1 MDFKP
6 IRNKIRT
13 FSYHSL
19 TTHLLQI
26 LKEQETS
33 ERPQAFWHSLT
44 LLKWTLEFAGESYP
58 SKNAN
63 KNDVHK
69 LLNSLSDLEMS
80 HRTFNL
86 KTNGGKINKMLT
98 ILSVQQLQYQQNAW
112 RHSFASQLILF
123 YDLKHKYD
131 IAKSFKQLTN
141 LDLSVFLEI
150 LFIYWLVITQDHLTK
165 MKFDSQLYEDVT
177 NIIVDLYG
185 ATIAKDFRKLLTVS
199 QDNAKEIFEED
210 KRMVRNYDLQIFD
223 TSFFTRYPFFAFDGK
238 IVIPHKDILTP
249 TANYFIYDFMK
260 NRDEHF
266 STEFGGRMEKYM
278 NLGLKEINASFKT
291 ENDLKSILGKDQKVV
306 DFIIDGNILVEAKA
320 IELKPI
326 IGINPTDDNLANE
339 FRKNIVKAYTSQM
352 LDVVETLQLKEEAF
366 GIIVT
371 YKRLYIG
378 NSGDVWNQFLKEET
392 QKLKTAEQIALL
404 PIENL
409 FFIDLH
415 TWDTIVQIIKNNKIT
430 LTEILIKVRDT
441 DKIEQQKKFSFEM
454 HLDEYKI
461 TNYDLLY
468 LSEAYDRIQ
477 VKKDDRFD

>member
-26 LKEQETS
+26 LKEQEAS

-44 LLKWTLEFAGESYP
+44 LLKWTLEFAGEKYP
-58 SKNAN
+58 SKEVDRNE
-63 KNDVHK
+63 VHK
-69 LLNSLSDLEMS
+69 LLNLLSDLEMS

-86 KTNGGKINKMLT
+86 KTNGRKVNKLLT
-98 ILSVQQLQYQQNAW
+98 ILSVQQMQYQQNAW
-112 RHSFASQLILF
+112 KHSFASQLILF
-123 YDLKHKYD
+123 SDLKHKYH
-131 IAKSFKQLTN
+131 IAESFKQLTN
-141 LDLSVFLEI
+141 LDLNVFLEI
-150 LFIYWLVITQDHLTK
+150 LFIYWLVITQGDLTGL
-165 MKFDSQLYEDVT
+165 KFDSQLYEDVYG
-177 NIIVDLYG
+177 IIVHQYG
-185 ATIAKDFRKLLTVS
+185 EGMAKNFQKLLTVS
-199 QDNAKEIFEED
+199 RDNAKEIFEED
-210 KRMVRNYDLQIFD
+210 KRMVRNYDLQIFE

-238 IVIPHKDILTP
+238 IIVPHKDILNP

-260 NRDEHF
+260 NRDDNF
-266 STEFGGRMEKYM
+266 STEFGDRMEKYITM
-278 NLGLKEINASFKT
+278 GLKEINANYKS
-291 ENDLKSILGKDQKVV
+291 ENDLKSILGKEHKVV

-339 FRKNIVKAYTSQM
+339 FRKNIVKAYASQM
-352 LDVVETLQLKEEAF
+352 LGVAETLKLDTEIF

-378 NSGDVWNQFLKEET
+378 NSEDVWNQFLKEET

-404 PIENL
+404 PVDNL

-415 TWDTIVQIIKNNKIT
+415 TWDTIVQIIKNTKIT
-430 LTEILIKVRDT
+430 LAEILTKVRDT
-441 DKIEQQKKFSFEM
+441 DKIEREKKFTFDM
-454 HLDEYKI
+454 HLDDYKV
-461 TNYDLLY
+461 TNYDLSY

-477 VKKDDRFD
+477 LKEENGFK